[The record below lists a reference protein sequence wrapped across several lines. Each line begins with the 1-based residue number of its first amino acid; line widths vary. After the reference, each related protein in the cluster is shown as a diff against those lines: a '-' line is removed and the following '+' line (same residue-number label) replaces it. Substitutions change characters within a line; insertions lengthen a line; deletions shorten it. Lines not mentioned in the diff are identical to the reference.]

1 MKKLLCGLMITLS
14 AFAQAQ
20 SLDLV
25 VPFAPGGGADVF
37 GRAVQKYYKKI
48 TNEDMIVSNRPGA
61 GGVVGAQHVLKQTDG
76 KTLLVGNAG
85 SLVFNKILFN
95 NQSYD
100 YNDFE
105 MVGPYAVTPSVLTVS
120 DTSIT
125 KPAQF
130 VELAKRKPITCGA
143 SSPSGV
149 IAGRALLKQL
159 QINNAEIIIYR
170 GSSEIVTALLGRHID
185 CSIDTFSSHMPIWKD
200 KKINIIA
207 VGSESA
213 HPDLPGVPMFQ
224 DIVPGLVFNLW
235 FGIAIPKTVDSGMRR
250 TVLSKF
256 TNLHRDPEFRQTMNA
271 QGLEAV
277 VGNKNPN
284 QWLDQQYQKF
294 EQLRIEAGV
303 NKQ

>member
-20 SLDLV
+20 PLDLV
-25 VPFAPGGGADVF
+25 VPFAPGGAADIF

-48 TNEDMIVSNRPGA
+48 TNEDMIVSNRAGA

-85 SLVFNKILFN
+85 SLVFNKILFS

-120 DTSIT
+120 DTTIT
-125 KPAQF
+125 KLAQF
-130 VELAKRKPITCGA
+130 VELAKRKPITCGV

-159 QINNAEIIIYR
+159 QINSAEIIIYR

-185 CSIDTFSSHMPIWKD
+185 CSIDTFSSHMTIWKD

-213 HPDLPGVPMFQ
+213 HPYLPGVPMFQ

-235 FGIAIPKTVDSGMRR
+235 YGIAIPKTVDPGMRR

-256 TNLHRDPEFRQTMNA
+256 TNLHRDPEFQQTMNTL
-271 QGLEAV
+271 GLEAV
-277 VGNKNPN
+277 AGNKNPN